1 MPQRKSNYILI
12 IAVLA
17 FTTMVAG
24 GCTRPYR
31 DQMREREFAAIE
43 SYFNSQKLTVWQSN
57 DYRYA
62 PVRLGDS
69 LNVQNGDILELYYA
83 FFALSGGKLD
93 LLATNNDTV
102 AQSYQ
107 QPIETQDDR
116 PLRIE
121 IGKTQLMK
129 GFELGLKN
137 YAQLNG
143 VGWPGIPSDLAY
155 GNSRFGRVAPN
166 TPILCQIYIVSAS
179 SERVER
185 N

>member
-1 MPQRKSNYILI
+1 MPQRKSSYILI

-31 DQMREREFAAIE
+31 DQMREREFAVIE

-143 VGWPGIPSDLAY
+143 VGWLGIPSDLAY